1 MLGKIQGFGRTYLR
15 EQSPTDDTAAAVR
28 VRSDSIKS
36 LGFLGSTTPQKPR
49 TARLLKGVLML
60 SVVLKIFPP
69 GKKFPSNRTRA
80 RCKVAVYPPRPNLR
94 PMSPQFWLVK
104 SEPDAYAWSQLV
116 ADGRT
121 AWTGVRNFQAR
132 NHLRAMRTGDLVLYY
147 HSVTGKE
154 VVGLAKV
161 AKEAYPDPTAKEGDW
176 SCIDIVPFKPF
187 TKPVSLDQ
195 IKAEPALAEI
205 KLLRQSRLSVMPVT
219 KGEFD
224 RLLKLGGTKV

>member
-1 MLGKIQGFGRTYLR
+1 
-15 EQSPTDDTAAAVR
+15 
-28 VRSDSIKS
+28 
-36 LGFLGSTTPQKPR
+36 
-49 TARLLKGVLML
+49 
-60 SVVLKIFPP
+60 
-69 GKKFPSNRTRA
+69 
-80 RCKVAVYPPRPNLR
+80 
-94 PMSPQFWLVK
+94 MSPQFWLVK

-132 NHLRAMRTGDLVLYY
+132 NHLRAMRPGDLVLFY
-147 HSVTGKE
+147 HSVTDKQ

-161 AKEAYPDPTAKEGDW
+161 AQTAYPDPTATDGDW
-176 SCIDIVPFKPF
+176 SCVDIVPFKPLA
-187 TKPVSLDQ
+187 KPVSLDQ

-224 RLLKLGGTKV
+224 RLLKLGGTKL